1 MKRTLAVFLALVLTL
16 SLFTAVA
23 SAEGDTIKIGVFEP
37 ITGSYAGGGAMELEG
52 FQLANELYPEVLGKK
67 IELVVSDSKSD
78 KVEASMA
85 AQSLVDK
92 GVVAVLGSYSSGLC
106 LAGADVFASAQ
117 IPALAATATN
127 PMLTMDNDWYAR
139 ICFIDPFQGTML
151 ARYAVDA
158 GYKNVAIIQEIES
171 EYAVGLVN
179 YFEQELATHE
189 GFTVTSK
196 GNFVNTDQDF
206 TTLLTDA
213 MSKNPDV
220 IFTSVGYAPSAAL
233 IIKQARE
240 LGFTGP
246 IFGGDT
252 LDAPELFQIAGDKVD
267 GVIFTTFYDAAQPAT
282 ELTSQFLDAYR
293 AKYGKEPSATN
304 VMCFDAYLTLRAAIE
319 TAGSTDSAAIR
330 DAIFATKGFVGA
342 AGTITLDENHN
353 AVRPV
358 VFKKV
363 KGDGTS
369 EFVKMIEP

>member
-1 MKRTLAVFLALVLTL
+1 MRRLLTILLALTL
-16 SLFTAVA
+16 LCVPMAGM
-23 SAEGDTIKIGVFEP
+23 AEEDTIKIGVFEP

-85 AQSLVDK
+85 AQSLVDR
-92 GVVAVLGSYSSGLC
+92 GVVAVLGSYSSGLS
-106 LAGADVFASAQ
+106 LAGADVFAQAE
-117 IPALAATATN
+117 IPALAATSTN

-151 ARYAVDA
+151 ARYAVET
-158 GYKNVAIIQEIES
+158 GYHNVAIIQEIES

-179 YFEQELATHE
+179 YFEQELAAHE

-252 LDAPELFQIAGDKVD
+252 LDAPELFQIAGENVD

-293 AKYGKEPSATN
+293 EKYGKEPSATN

-319 TAGSTDSAAIR
+319 TAGSTDRAAIR
-330 DAIFATKGFVGA
+330 DALFATSGFVGA
-342 AGTITLDENHN
+342 AGAITLDESHN

-358 VFKKV
+358 VFKQV

-369 EFVKMIEP
+369 VFVSMIEP